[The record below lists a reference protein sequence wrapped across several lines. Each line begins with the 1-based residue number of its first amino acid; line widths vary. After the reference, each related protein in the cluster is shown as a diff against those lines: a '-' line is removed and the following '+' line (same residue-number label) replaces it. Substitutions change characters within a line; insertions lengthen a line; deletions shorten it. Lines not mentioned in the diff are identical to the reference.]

1 MKNIEVKEILC
12 FGDSLT
18 WGWNP
23 VDRGRY
29 PFEKRWTGV
38 LQKELGKDYRIIEEG
53 LNGRTTI
60 WDDPIEGEKN
70 GKKYLIPCLESH
82 LPLDL
87 VIIMLG
93 TNDLKLRFNK
103 SAFDI
108 AAAADSL
115 IQLVQKSRAGR
126 DSQSPKAL
134 LVSPPPLGKLT
145 DWEEMMVGGYE
156 KSKKLAGYYEM
167 FARDH
172 QYFFFN
178 AGEFVKSSDLDGLHW
193 EEGENLKFGKAVAKK
208 VKEIFNSLNN
218 N

>member
-145 DWEEMMVGGYE
+145 DWEEMM
-156 KSKKLAGYYEM
+156 
-167 FARDH
+167 
-172 QYFFFN
+172 
-178 AGEFVKSSDLDGLHW
+178 
-193 EEGENLKFGKAVAKK
+193 
-208 VKEIFNSLNN
+208 
-218 N
+218 

>member
-1 MKNIEVKEILC
+1 MSENKRVEILC

-29 PFEKRWTGV
+29 SFEKRWTGI
-38 LQKELGKDYRIIEEG
+38 LQWELGDPYHIIEEG

-70 GKKYLIPCLESH
+70 GKKYLVPCLESH
-82 LPLDL
+82 MPLDL

-103 SAFDI
+103 SAFEI

-115 IQLVQKSRAGR
+115 AQIVQKSQSGQNH
-126 DSQSPKAL
+126 QSPKVL

-145 DWEEMMVGGYE
+145 NWDEMMEGGRE
-156 KSKKLAGYYEM
+156 KSKKLARCYEM
-167 FARDH
+167 FAGDH
-172 QYFFFN
+172 GYHFID
-178 AGEFVKSSDLDGLHW
+178 AGKFVTTSDIDGLHW
-193 EEGENLKFGKAVAKK
+193 EESENLKFGKAVADKISQ
-208 VKEIFNSLNN
+208 IFS
-218 N
+218 

>member
-1 MKNIEVKEILC
+1 MKGNEVVEVLC

-29 PFEKRWTGV
+29 PFEKRWTGI
-38 LQKELGKDYRIIEEG
+38 LQKELGINFHIIEEG

-82 LPLDL
+82 QPLDL

-103 SAFDI
+103 SAFEI

-115 IQLVQKSRAGR
+115 AQIVQKSRTGR
-126 DSQSPKAL
+126 NYQSPEVL
-134 LVSPPPLGKLT
+134 LISPPPLGKLT
-145 DWEEMMVGGYE
+145 NWEEMMEGGYE
-156 KSKKLAGYYEM
+156 KSKKLAQYYEM
-167 FARDH
+167 FAKDN
-172 QYFFFN
+172 QYHFLN
-178 AGEFVKSSDLDGLHW
+178 AGEFVKTSDLDGLHW
-193 EEGENLKFGKAVAKK
+193 EEGENLKFGKAIADK
-208 VKEIFNSLNN
+208 VKQLFS
-218 N
+218 

>member
-1 MKNIEVKEILC
+1 MKDNEIVEVLC

-29 PFEKRWTGV
+29 PFEKRWTGI
-38 LQKELGKDYRIIEEG
+38 LQKELGINFHIIEEG

-70 GKKYLIPCLESH
+70 GKNYLVPCLESH
-82 LPLDL
+82 KPLDL

-103 SAFDI
+103 SAFEI

-115 IQLVQKSRAGR
+115 AQIVQKSRTGR
-126 DSQSPKAL
+126 NYQSPEVL
-134 LVSPPPLGKLT
+134 LISPPPLGKLT
-145 DWEEMMVGGYE
+145 NWEEMMEGGYE
-156 KSKKLAGYYEM
+156 KSKKLAQYYEM
-167 FARDH
+167 FAKDN
-172 QYFFFN
+172 QYHFLN
-178 AGEFVKSSDLDGLHW
+178 AGEFVKTSDLDGLHW
-193 EEGENLKFGKAVAKK
+193 EEGENLKFGKAIADK
-208 VKEIFNSLNN
+208 VKQLFC
-218 N
+218 

>member
-1 MKNIEVKEILC
+1 MKNNEIKEILC

-23 VDRGRY
+23 FDRGRY

-82 LPLDL
+82 MPLDL

-115 IQLVQKSRAGR
+115 IQLVQKSQAGR
-126 DSQSPKAL
+126 DSQSPKSL

-145 DWEEMMVGGYE
+145 DWEEMMEGGYE

-178 AGEFVKSSDLDGLHW
+178 AGEIVKTSDLDGLHW
-193 EEGENLKFGKAVAKK
+193 EEGENLKFGKAIAAK
-208 VKEIFNSLNN
+208 VKQIINI
-218 N
+218 

>member
-1 MKNIEVKEILC
+1 MKDNEIVEVLC

-29 PFEKRWTGV
+29 PFEKRWTGI
-38 LQKELGKDYRIIEEG
+38 LQKELGINFNVIEEG

-82 LPLDL
+82 QPLDL

-93 TNDLKLRFNK
+93 TNDLKLQFNK
-103 SAFDI
+103 SAFEI

-115 IQLVQKSRAGR
+115 AQIVQKSRTGR
-126 DSQSPKAL
+126 NYQSPEVL
-134 LVSPPPLGKLT
+134 LISPPPLGKLT
-145 DWEEMMVGGYE
+145 NWEEMMEGGYE
-156 KSKKLAGYYEM
+156 KSKKLAQYYEM
-167 FARDH
+167 FAKDN
-172 QYFFFN
+172 QYHFLN
-178 AGEFVKSSDLDGLHW
+178 AGEFVKTSDLDGLHW
-193 EEGENLKFGKAVAKK
+193 EEGENLKFGKAIADK
-208 VKEIFNSLNN
+208 VKQLFS
-218 N
+218 

>member
-1 MKNIEVKEILC
+1 MKDNEIVEVLC

-29 PFEKRWTGV
+29 PFEKRWTGI
-38 LQKELGKDYRIIEEG
+38 LQKELGINFNVIEEG

-82 LPLDL
+82 QPLDL

-103 SAFDI
+103 SAFEI

-115 IQLVQKSRAGR
+115 AQIVQKSRTGR
-126 DSQSPKAL
+126 NYQSPEVL
-134 LVSPPPLGKLT
+134 LISPPPLGKLT
-145 DWEEMMVGGYE
+145 NWEEMMEGGYE
-156 KSKKLAGYYEM
+156 KSKKLAQYYEM
-167 FARDH
+167 FAKDN
-172 QYFFFN
+172 QYHFLN
-178 AGEFVKSSDLDGLHW
+178 AGEFVKTSDLDGLHW
-193 EEGENLKFGKAVAKK
+193 EEGENLKFGKAIADK
-208 VKEIFNSLNN
+208 VKQLFS
-218 N
+218 

>member
-1 MKNIEVKEILC
+1 MKDNEIVEVLC

-29 PFEKRWTGV
+29 PFEKRWTGI
-38 LQKELGKDYRIIEEG
+38 LQKELGINFHVIEEG

-70 GKKYLIPCLESH
+70 GKNYLVPCLESH
-82 LPLDL
+82 KPLDL

-103 SAFDI
+103 SAFEI

-115 IQLVQKSRAGR
+115 AQIVQKSRTGR
-126 DSQSPKAL
+126 NYQSPEVL
-134 LVSPPPLGKLT
+134 LISPPPLGKLT
-145 DWEEMMVGGYE
+145 NWEEMMEGGYE
-156 KSKKLAGYYEM
+156 KSKKLAQYYEM
-167 FARDH
+167 FAKDN
-172 QYFFFN
+172 QYHFLN
-178 AGEFVKSSDLDGLHW
+178 AGEFVKTSDLDGLHW
-193 EEGENLKFGKAVAKK
+193 EEGENLKFGKAIADK
-208 VKEIFNSLNN
+208 VKQLFC
-218 N
+218 

>member
-1 MKNIEVKEILC
+1 MKDNEIVEVLC

-29 PFEKRWTGV
+29 PFEKRWTGI
-38 LQKELGKDYRIIEEG
+38 LQKELGINFHIIEEG

-70 GKKYLIPCLESH
+70 GKNYLVPCLESH
-82 LPLDL
+82 QPLDL

-103 SAFDI
+103 SAFEI

-115 IQLVQKSRAGR
+115 AQIVQKSRTGR
-126 DSQSPKAL
+126 NYQSPEVL
-134 LVSPPPLGKLT
+134 LISPPPLGKLT
-145 DWEEMMVGGYE
+145 NWEEMMEGGYE
-156 KSKKLAGYYEM
+156 KSKKLAQYYEM
-167 FARDH
+167 FAKDN
-172 QYFFFN
+172 QYHFLN
-178 AGEFVKSSDLDGLHW
+178 AGEFVKTSDLDGLHW
-193 EEGENLKFGKAVAKK
+193 EEGENLKFGKAIADK
-208 VKEIFNSLNN
+208 VKQLFS
-218 N
+218 

>member
-1 MKNIEVKEILC
+1 MLNHEPLEVLC

-23 VDRGRY
+23 LDRGRY
-29 PFEKRWTGV
+29 PYEKRWTGV
-38 LQKELGKDYRIIEEG
+38 LQKELGNKYHIIEEG

-70 GKKYLIPCLESH
+70 GKKYLEPCLESH
-82 LPLDL
+82 MPLDL

-115 IQLVQKSRAGR
+115 VQMVQKSQTGWNH
-126 DSQSPKAL
+126 QSPNVL
-134 LVSPPPLGKLT
+134 LIAPPPLGKLT
-145 DWEEMMVGGYE
+145 HWEEMMEGGYE
-156 KSKKLAGYYEM
+156 KSKRLARYYEM
-167 FARDH
+167 FAKDH
-172 QYFFFN
+172 QYHFLN
-178 AGEFVKSSDLDGLHW
+178 AGDYVKTSDLDGLHW
-193 EEGENLKFGKAVAKK
+193 EEGENFKFGRAVADKIRQ
-208 VKEIFNSLNN
+208 IFVE
-218 N
+218 

>member
-1 MKNIEVKEILC
+1 MKDNEIVEVLC

-29 PFEKRWTGV
+29 PFEKRWTGI
-38 LQKELGKDYRIIEEG
+38 LQKELGINFNIIEEG

-82 LPLDL
+82 QPLDL

-103 SAFDI
+103 SAFEI

-115 IQLVQKSRAGR
+115 AQIVQKSRTGR
-126 DSQSPKAL
+126 NYQSPEVL
-134 LVSPPPLGKLT
+134 LISPPPLGKLT
-145 DWEEMMVGGYE
+145 NWEEMMEGGYE
-156 KSKKLAGYYEM
+156 KSKKLAQYYEM
-167 FARDH
+167 FAKDN
-172 QYFFFN
+172 QYHFLN
-178 AGEFVKSSDLDGLHW
+178 AGEFVKTSDLDGLHW
-193 EEGENLKFGKAVAKK
+193 EEGENLKFGKAIADK
-208 VKEIFNSLNN
+208 VKQLFS
-218 N
+218 

>member
-29 PFEKRWTGV
+29 PFKKRWTGV

-178 AGEFVKSSDLDGLHW
+178 AGEFVKTSDLDGLHW

>member
-1 MKNIEVKEILC
+1 MKDNEIVEVLC

-29 PFEKRWTGV
+29 PFEKRWTGI
-38 LQKELGKDYRIIEEG
+38 LQKELGINFNVIEEG

-70 GKKYLIPCLESH
+70 GKKYLVPCLESH
-82 LPLDL
+82 QPLDL

-103 SAFDI
+103 SAFEI

-115 IQLVQKSRAGR
+115 AQIVQKSRTGR
-126 DSQSPKAL
+126 NYQSPEVL
-134 LVSPPPLGKLT
+134 LISPPPLGKLT
-145 DWEEMMVGGYE
+145 NWEEMMEGGYE
-156 KSKKLAGYYEM
+156 KSKKLAQYYEM
-167 FARDH
+167 FAKDN
-172 QYFFFN
+172 QYHFLN
-178 AGEFVKSSDLDGLHW
+178 AGEFVKTSDLDGLHW
-193 EEGENLKFGKAVAKK
+193 EEGENLKFGKAIADK
-208 VKEIFNSLNN
+208 VKQLFS
-218 N
+218 

>member
-1 MKNIEVKEILC
+1 MKDNEIVEVLC

-29 PFEKRWTGV
+29 PFEKRWTGI
-38 LQKELGKDYRIIEEG
+38 LQKELGINFNIIEEG

-82 LPLDL
+82 QPLDL

-103 SAFDI
+103 SAFEI

-115 IQLVQKSRAGR
+115 AQIVQKSRTGR
-126 DSQSPKAL
+126 NYQSPEVL
-134 LVSPPPLGKLT
+134 LISPPPLGKLT
-145 DWEEMMVGGYE
+145 NWEEMMEGGYE
-156 KSKKLAGYYEM
+156 KSKKLAQYYEM
-167 FARDH
+167 FAKDN
-172 QYFFFN
+172 QYNFLN
-178 AGEFVKSSDLDGLHW
+178 AGEFVKTSDLDGLHW
-193 EEGENLKFGKAVAKK
+193 EEGENLKFGKAIADK
-208 VKEIFNSLNN
+208 VKQLFS
-218 N
+218 

>member
-1 MKNIEVKEILC
+1 MKDNEIVEVLC

-29 PFEKRWTGV
+29 PFEKRWTGI
-38 LQKELGKDYRIIEEG
+38 LQKELGINFHVIEEG

-82 LPLDL
+82 QPLDL

-103 SAFDI
+103 SAFEI

-115 IQLVQKSRAGR
+115 AQIVQKSRTGR
-126 DSQSPKAL
+126 NYQSPEVL
-134 LVSPPPLGKLT
+134 LISPPPLGKLT
-145 DWEEMMVGGYE
+145 NWEEMMEGGYE
-156 KSKKLAGYYEM
+156 KSKKLAQYYEM
-167 FARDH
+167 FAKDN
-172 QYFFFN
+172 QYHFLN
-178 AGEFVKSSDLDGLHW
+178 AGEFVKTSDLDGLHW
-193 EEGENLKFGKAVAKK
+193 EEGENLKFGKAIADK
-208 VKEIFNSLNN
+208 VKQLFS
-218 N
+218 